1 MLKFSGCPCLNSGRT
16 VDERGCRSLLTDAPP
31 SPAGR
36 PAGPGVQQRHAILL
50 SREGLTYR
58 SVVPTSKGNP
68 AQASALQLTRSLEPG
83 QPGPPFFPMGRAGEG
98 GETDTEAGMLS
109 TEVSSAICVQRFD
122 DSHYLQFTL
131 RIAFRCV
138 LHRYGSQDI
147 RC

>member
-1 MLKFSGCPCLNSGRT
+1 MVPRGNHRHTVSCWASSGS
-16 VDERGCRSLLTDAPP
+16 RGPAAACDP
-31 SPAGR
+31 SRG
-36 PAGPGVQQRHAILL
+36 
-50 SREGLTYR
+50 EGLTYR
-58 SVVPTSKGNP
+58 SVVPALEGNP
-68 AQASALQLTRSLEPG
+68 AQASALQQTRSERPG
-83 QPGPPFFPMGRAGEG
+83 RPDPRPFRLSGDRERGGE

-109 TEVSSAICVQRFD
+109 AEASSAICVQRFD